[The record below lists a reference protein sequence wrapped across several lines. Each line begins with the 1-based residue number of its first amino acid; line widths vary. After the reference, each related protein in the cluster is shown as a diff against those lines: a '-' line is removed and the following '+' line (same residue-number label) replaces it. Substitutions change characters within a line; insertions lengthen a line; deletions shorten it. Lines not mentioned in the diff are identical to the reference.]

1 MQTGNGQLIDNPRRM
16 SDRTERT
23 FAPEPREPSRRRF
36 MIAGEHVIL
45 RAFERDDAERC
56 YRWMNDP
63 NIVRTLKSRYPI
75 AFQNEIEWLDRAMHG
90 SSSDAERHF
99 AIERKDD
106 RTHIGNAS
114 IHDIEWVS
122 RIASFGLFVGEPS
135 AWNRGFGS
143 DAIRTLVRFAFDEMN
158 LQKLRI
164 DVFDYN
170 DRAKH
175 ILESHGFVQ
184 EGRLRREFFRDGM
197 YHDLVILSTF
207 RDDTP
212 QETPQT

>member
-1 MQTGNGQLIDNPRRM
+1 MPN
-16 SDRTERT
+16 RTERT
-23 FAPEPREPSRRRF
+23 FAPDPREPSRRRF

-75 AFQNEIEWLDRAMHG
+75 AFQNEMEWLDRAMH
-90 SSSDAERHF
+90 SNVNERHF

-114 IHDIEWVS
+114 IHEIDWVS
-122 RIASFGLFVGEPS
+122 RTAAFGLFVGEPS

-143 DAIRTLVRFAFDEMN
+143 DAIRTLVRFAFEEMN
-158 LQKLRI
+158 LRKLRI
-164 DVFDYN
+164 NVFEYN

-175 ILESHGFVQ
+175 VLETQGFVQ
-184 EGRLRREFFRDGM
+184 EGRLQREFYREGSYHDLLILSIFRDGEPM
-197 YHDLVILSTF
+197 SS
-207 RDDTP
+207 
-212 QETPQT
+212 

>member
-1 MQTGNGQLIDNPRRM
+1 MTN
-16 SDRTERT
+16 RTERGL
-23 FAPEPREPSRRRF
+23 APDGREPGRRRF

-45 RAFERDDAERC
+45 RAFEREDAERC

-63 NIVRTLKSRYPI
+63 SIVRTLKTRYPI
-75 AFQNEIEWLDRAMHG
+75 AFQNEMEWLERAMHP
-90 SSSDAERHF
+90 SSTDRHF

-114 IHDIEWVS
+114 IHEIDWVS
-122 RIASFGLFVGEPS
+122 RTAAFGLFIGEPS

-143 DAIRTLVRFAFDEMN
+143 DAVSTLVRFAFEEMN

-164 DVFDYN
+164 NVFEYN

-175 ILESHGFVQ
+175 VLETHGFVQ
-184 EGRLRREFFRDGM
+184 EGRLRREFYREGS
-197 YHDLVILSTF
+197 YHDILVYSTF
-207 RDDTP
+207 RDP
-212 QETPQT
+212 LP

>member
-1 MQTGNGQLIDNPRRM
+1 MGDQ
-16 SDRTERT
+16 TERA
-23 FAPEPREPSRRRF
+23 FAPEPRDGVRRRF

-45 RAFERDDAERC
+45 RAFEREDAERC

-75 AFQNEIEWLDRAMHG
+75 AFQNEIEWLEGAMHASAG
-90 SSSDAERHF
+90 ERHF

-106 RTHIGNAS
+106 RAHIGNAS
-114 IHDIEWVS
+114 IHDIDWVS
-122 RIASFGLFVGEPS
+122 RTASFGLFIGEPS

-143 DAIRTLVRFAFDEMN
+143 DAIGTLVRFAFDEMN
-158 LQKLRI
+158 LRKLRI

-175 ILESHGFVQ
+175 VLETHGFVV
-184 EGRLRREFFRDGM
+184 EGRLRREFYREGT
-197 YHDLVILSTF
+197 YHDLVILSVF
-207 RDDTP
+207 RDGSP
-212 QETPQT
+212 QETAS

>member
-1 MQTGNGQLIDNPRRM
+1 MA
-16 SDRTERT
+16 DRTERG
-23 FAPEPREPSRRRF
+23 FAPDRGEPVRRRF

-45 RAFERDDAERC
+45 RAFEREDAERC

-75 AFQNEIEWLDRAMHG
+75 AFQNEMEWLDRAMRG
-90 SSSDAERHF
+90 SATERHF

-122 RIASFGLFVGEPS
+122 RLAAFGLFIGEPS

-164 DVFDYN
+164 HVFDYN

-175 ILESHGFVQ
+175 VLESQGFVQ
-184 EGRLRREFFRDGM
+184 EGRLRREFYRDGT
-197 YHDLVILSTF
+197 YHDIVILSTF
-207 RDDTP
+207 RDGTP
-212 QETPQT
+212 QET

>member
-1 MQTGNGQLIDNPRRM
+1 MA
-16 SDRTERT
+16 DRTERT

-45 RAFERDDAERC
+45 RAFEKDDAERC

-75 AFQNEIEWLDRAMHG
+75 AFQNEIEWLDSAMHG
-90 SSSDAERHF
+90 NGHERHF
-99 AIERKDD
+99 AVERKDD

-122 RIASFGLFVGEPS
+122 RTAAFGLFIGEPS
-135 AWNRGFGS
+135 AWNRGFGG

-158 LQKLRI
+158 LRKLRI
-164 DVFDYN
+164 SVFEYN

-175 ILESHGFVQ
+175 VLETLGFVQ
-184 EGRLRREFFRDGM
+184 EGRLRREFYREGSYHDLLILSIFRDGE
-197 YHDLVILSTF
+197 
-207 RDDTP
+207 P
-212 QETPQT
+212 KETQG